1 METTKGNSKEMNKPQ
16 MAPNIEIRT
25 ILIAS
30 WLTAV
35 SEAAALITINNE
47 EQRVLGTDLSPEE
60 RRPDVLTDEAAEET
74 EDGDGDGECPVP
86 VDDHRHGPGVR
97 QVVTDQEHQHKQH
110 PDEGED
116 AGQPDKRLEITE
128 IRQIMTRVTSLP
140 DRRIWLTG
148 FRDLLK
154 HRN

>member
-1 METTKGNSKEMNKPQ
+1 

-47 EQRVLGTDLSPEE
+47 EQRVVGTDLSPEE

-86 VDDHRHGPGVR
+86 VNDHRHCPGVWPE
-97 QVVTDQEHQHKQH
+97 VTEEEDQDQQET
-110 PDEGED
+110 DESEEP
-116 AGQPDKRLEITE
+116 GQPGEGLEVRE
-128 IRQIMTRVTSLP
+128 
-140 DRRIWLTG
+140 
-148 FRDLLK
+148 
-154 HRN
+154 